1 MILAGDVGG
10 TKTHLALFRPNG
22 RAFVPIMDQRV
33 MSRDYPGLDALVREV
48 LARHRGRI
56 QAACFGVAGPIVGER
71 CEATNL
77 PWTVDAALL
86 RRTLG
91 VRAIGLINDL
101 SAMAYGIAALPSSKL
116 ATLNAGTPQRHGTIA
131 VIAAGTGLGE
141 AALVW
146 DGERYRAMAS
156 EGGHTDFAPR
166 NELEVELLRYLRR
179 RFGHVSYERIVSGPG
194 KLSVYEFVK
203 ARERAKEPA
212 WLTKRLAAGDPSAV
226 ISEIAMERAWNPCVK
241 ALDLFV
247 SIYGAEAGNL
257 ALKVLA
263 TGGVYLGGGIAPA
276 ILPALKNG
284 IFMRAFTDKGRL
296 SPLLS
301 RMPVRVIL
309 DGRVALY
316 GAARYAMG
324 MKKAL

>member
-10 TKTHLALFRPNG
+10 TKTHLAIFRPKG
-22 RAFVPIMDQRV
+22 RAFIPVAERRV
-33 MSRDYPGLDALVREV
+33 LSRHYPGLVAIVRETV
-48 LARHRGRI
+48 ASHRGRI
-56 QAACFGVAGPIVGER
+56 TAACFGVAGPILNGR

-77 PWTVDAALL
+77 PWTVDADAL

-91 VRAIGLINDL
+91 LRAVGLINDL
-101 SAMAYGIAALPSSKL
+101 EALAYGIEAVPRGRLAA
-116 ATLNAGTPQRHGTIA
+116 LNAGTPRPHGAIA

-146 DGERYRAMAS
+146 DGERYHAAPS

-166 NELEVELLRYLRR
+166 NEMEVELLRYLQR

-194 KLSVYEFVK
+194 KISVYEFVK

-212 WLTKRLAAGDPSAV
+212 WLKQRLAAGDPSAV
-226 ISEIAMERAWNPCVK
+226 ISDIAMERAWQPCVK

-276 ILPALKNG
+276 ILPALKDG
-284 IFMRAFTDKGRL
+284 TFMKAFKDKGRL

-309 DGRVALY
+309 DGRAALY

-324 MKKAL
+324 LNR